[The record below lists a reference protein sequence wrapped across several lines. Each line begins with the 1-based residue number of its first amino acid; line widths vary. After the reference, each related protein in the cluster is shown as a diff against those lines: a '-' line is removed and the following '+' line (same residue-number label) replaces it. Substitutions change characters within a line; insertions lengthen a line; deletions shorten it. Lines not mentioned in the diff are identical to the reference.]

1 MCKADKSI
9 NRRCFGFL
17 MSLLICLLLAGA
29 LPAASAES
37 IEENEYGYIDAVLDS
52 RNGIPEDAEGRLAL
66 IRETGVLRVATE
78 PYFAPQ
84 EYIDPSQ
91 YGQARYVGSDM
102 ELARMIAERMG
113 VSLEIVPMK
122 FTRLLPSLALGDC
135 DLAISAISYT
145 PERADQYTLSMGYCV
160 SEKAEGS
167 GIMIRT
173 EDRDDIRSLE
183 DLEGKDLAAKRGT
196 LQESLLA
203 DSVFHYRQFRR
214 QITVREVYLALQRGK
229 ADAAMVDIASAQSY
243 IDSNPNCGLMLVP
256 GLRFNQEEAFRG
268 DRVAARKGET
278 QLIAFV
284 NDVIQEVSDSGQ
296 YGRWY
301 RQHALNADWLG
312 I

>member
-160 SEKAEGS
+160 SEKAEGPKPGGS
-167 GIMIRT
+167 GGK
-173 EDRDDIRSLE
+173 RSGGE
-183 DLEGKDLAAKRGT
+183 ARNAAGKPAGG
-196 LQESLLA
+196 
-203 DSVFHYRQFRR
+203 
-214 QITVREVYLALQRGK
+214 QRFPLPPVPAPDHRPG
-229 ADAAMVDIASAQSY
+229 
-243 IDSNPNCGLMLVP
+243 GLSGP
-256 GLRFNQEEAFRG
+256 
-268 DRVAARKGET
+268 AAREGGRRHGRHRLGPVVHRLQSELRPDAGPGAPLQSGGSLPGGPGCGPEGRDTADRLCQRRYSGSFRLRTIWTLVSPACPECRLAGNLRGERK
-278 QLIAFV
+278 A
-284 NDVIQEVSDSGQ
+284 
-296 YGRWY
+296 
-301 RQHALNADWLG
+301 
-312 I
+312 

>member
-122 FTRLLPSLALGDC
+122 FTKLLPSLALGDC

-173 EDRDDIRSLE
+173 EDRDGIRSLE
-183 DLEGKDLAAKRGT
+183 DLAGKDLAAKRGT

-203 DSVFHYRQFRR
+203 ASVFH
-214 QITVREVYLALQRGK
+214 
-229 ADAAMVDIASAQSY
+229 
-243 IDSNPNCGLMLVP
+243 
-256 GLRFNQEEAFRG
+256 
-268 DRVAARKGET
+268 
-278 QLIAFV
+278 
-284 NDVIQEVSDSGQ
+284 
-296 YGRWY
+296 
-301 RQHALNADWLG
+301 
-312 I
+312 

>member
-9 NRRCFGFL
+9 NRRCSGFL

-167 GIMIRT
+167 GMG
-173 EDRDDIRSLE
+173 RDCI
-183 DLEGKDLAAKRGT
+183 
-196 LQESLLA
+196 
-203 DSVFHYRQFRR
+203 
-214 QITVREVYLALQRGK
+214 
-229 ADAAMVDIASAQSY
+229 
-243 IDSNPNCGLMLVP
+243 
-256 GLRFNQEEAFRG
+256 
-268 DRVAARKGET
+268 
-278 QLIAFV
+278 
-284 NDVIQEVSDSGQ
+284 
-296 YGRWY
+296 
-301 RQHALNADWLG
+301 
-312 I
+312 

>member
-203 DSVFHYRQFRR
+203 DSVLHYRQFRR

-284 NDVIQEVSDSGQ
+284 N
-296 YGRWY
+296 
-301 RQHALNADWLG
+301 LNADWLG